1 MLRLNP
7 VIYYTI
13 YGQGI
18 VAGVTLIPGIYGLLV
33 GEHEALIMVAYGM
46 VISSIILLLRLFSRP
61 SRPLTLED
69 TMLVAVAS
77 WILVPILSAIPIS
90 LYLDMPFI
98 DSWFEAVSGFTTTGL
113 TMFSGT
119 MDKDFHTYIPS
130 VEELPR
136 SVLFW
141 RSLIQWIGGLGILVV
156 LIALALSDGLPS
168 HLVGFAEGRY
178 ERLEPSLARSLRR
191 LFIIYLILTL
201 LAATLFYL
209 AGMPPFDAIN
219 HAMTALAT
227 GGFSTRSNSIGYYH
241 NPVLEGVVILAM
253 IWGAT
258 NFATHYK
265 ILFKGSLR
273 APFNDPELKMFI
285 VLATIGSLAT
295 AYTLYS
301 KSHYDMVNAVRHAT
315 FQFISAITGT
325 GFQTI
330 SLTNVPDETKFI
342 LTIACL
348 IGGSYLST
356 TGGIKIYRLL
366 VAMYT
371 ISWTTKRVANIR
383 GVVIKYRIGTK
394 PLNFEELMQNVSI
407 VFSFAILWV
416 LGTIATLMTVKT
428 NLANAGLEAAS
439 ALGTVGVSSGI
450 TGAHIPLTLKLVYI
464 LLMSL
469 GRLEII
475 PYIMAMRILASRAKI
490 FLKMKIEKRT
500 INQSEYRK
508 YSYKSI

>member
-1 MLRLNP
+1 MPRLNP
-7 VIYYTI
+7 ILYYVV
-13 YGQGI
+13 YCQGI
-18 VAGVTLIPGIYGLLV
+18 VAGVTIAPGIYGVLV
-33 GEHEALIMVAYGM
+33 GEYKSFIMIIYG
-46 VISSIILLLRLFSRP
+46 VTIGFIVFFLKIFCRP

-69 TMLVAVAS
+69 AILIAVAS
-77 WILVPILSAIPIS
+77 WTLVPILSAIPIS
-90 LYLDMPFI
+90 LYLGLPFI

-119 MDKDFHTYIPS
+119 VDKDFNTYIPS

-156 LIALALSDGLPS
+156 LTALALSGGLPS

-191 LFIIYLILTL
+191 LLIVYLFLTL
-201 LAATLFYL
+201 LAAILFYST
-209 AGMPPFDAIN
+209 GMPPFDAIN

-227 GGFSTRSNSIGYYH
+227 GGFSTHSNSIGYYDD
-241 NPVLEGVVILAM
+241 PVLEGVVVLAM

-273 APFNDPELKMFI
+273 APLNDPELRMF
-285 VLATIGSLAT
+285 VLLAVIGSLAT
-295 AYTLYS
+295 TYTLYS
-301 KSHYDMVNAVRHAT
+301 KSHYDITNALRYAV
-315 FQFISAITGT
+315 FQFISAMTGT
-325 GFQTI
+325 GFQTT

-342 LTIACL
+342 LTVACL

-366 VAMYT
+366 VATYT

-383 GVVIKYRIGTK
+383 GIVIKYRIGTK
-394 PLNFEELMQNVSI
+394 PLDFEELMRNVSI
-407 VFSFAILWV
+407 IFSFAILWA

-450 TGAHIPLTLKLVYI
+450 TGAHIPLTLKLIYI
-464 LLMSL
+464 ALMSL

-475 PYIMAMRILASRAKI
+475 PYIMAMRILISRTKL
-490 FLKMKIEKRT
+490 FLKTKIEERT
-500 INQSEYRK
+500 TNQRTPR
-508 YSYKSI
+508 I

>member
-1 MLRLNP
+1 MLKLNP

-18 VAGVTLIPGIYGLLV
+18 VAGVTLIPGTYGVLV
-33 GEHEALIMVAYGM
+33 GEYRAFIMVAYGAMIGFM
-46 VISSIILLLRLFSRP
+46 VFLLKVFGKP

-69 TMLVAVAS
+69 TILVAVAS
-77 WILVPILSAIPIS
+77 WILVPVLSAIPIS
-90 LYLDMPFI
+90 LYLDIPFI

-119 MDKDFHTYIPS
+119 IDKDFHAYIPS
-130 VEELPR
+130 IEELPR

-156 LIALALSDGLPS
+156 LIALALSGGLPS

-191 LFIIYLILTL
+191 LFIVYLILTL
-201 LAATLFYL
+201 LAAILFYS
-209 AGMPPFDAIN
+209 AGMPLFDAVN

-227 GGFSTRSNSIGYYH
+227 GGFSTHSNSIGYYN
-241 NPVLEGVVILAM
+241 NPKLEGIVILTM
-253 IWGAT
+253 IWGAA
-258 NFATHYK
+258 NFATHYR
-265 ILFKGSLR
+265 ILFRGSLR
-273 APFNDPELKMFI
+273 APFNDPELKML
-285 VLATIGSLAT
+285 LALTAIGSLAT

-301 KSHYDMVNAVRHAT
+301 KSQYDIVSAIRYAV
-315 FQFISAITGT
+315 FQFISAVTGT

-330 SLTNVPDETKFI
+330 SLANVPDETKFI
-342 LTIACL
+342 LTVACL

-371 ISWTTKRVANIR
+371 LSWTTKRVANIR
-383 GVVIKYRIGTK
+383 GIVMKYRIGAK

-407 VFSFAILWV
+407 VFSFAILWI
-416 LGTIATLMTVKT
+416 LGTIVTLMTIET
-428 NLANAGLEAAS
+428 GLANAGLEAAS
-439 ALGTVGVSSGI
+439 ALGTVGISSGI
-450 TGAHIPLTLKLVYI
+450 TGAHIPLTLKLVYM

-475 PYIMAMRILASRAKI
+475 PYMMAARILVHRTKMFLGAK
-490 FLKMKIEKRT
+490 KRT
-500 INQSEYRK
+500 
-508 YSYKSI
+508 

>member
-1 MLRLNP
+1 MLKLNP
-7 VIYYTI
+7 IIYYVIYC
-13 YGQGI
+13 QGI
-18 VAGVTLIPGIYGLLV
+18 VAGVTLIPGIYGVLV
-33 GEHEALIMVAYGM
+33 GEHKALIMVIYGAA
-46 VISSIILLLRLFSRP
+46 ISSIVLFLKIFSKP

-69 TMLVAVAS
+69 TILVAVAS

-90 LYLDMPFI
+90 LYLNMPFI

-119 MDKDFHTYIPS
+119 IDKDFHIYIPS

-156 LIALALSDGLPS
+156 LIALALSGGLPS

-191 LFIIYLILTL
+191 LFIVYLILTS
-201 LAATLFYL
+201 LAAILFYL
-209 AGMPPFDAIN
+209 AGMPLFDAIN

-227 GGFSTRSNSIGYYH
+227 GGFSTHSDSIGYYD
-241 NPVLEGVVILAM
+241 NPVLEGVVVLAM

-265 ILFKGSLR
+265 ILFKGSLY
-273 APFNDPELKMFI
+273 ALFKDPELKMFI
-285 VLATIGSLAT
+285 VLTTIGSLAT

-301 KSHYDMVNAVRHAT
+301 KSHYDLVDALRYAT
-315 FQFISAITGT
+315 FQFVSAITGT

-330 SLTNVPDETKFI
+330 SLTDVSDETKFL
-342 LTIACL
+342 LTVACL

-366 VAMYT
+366 VALYT
-371 ISWTTKRVANIR
+371 VSWTAKRVVNVR
-383 GVVIKYRIGTK
+383 GLVIKYRIGTR
-394 PLNFEELMQNVSI
+394 PLNFEELMQSVSI
-407 VFSFAILWV
+407 VFSFAILWI
-416 LGTIATLMTVKT
+416 LGTIATLMTIKT
-428 NLANAGLEAAS
+428 SLADAGLEAAS
-439 ALGTVGVSSGI
+439 ALGTVGISSGI

-475 PYIMAMRILASRAKI
+475 PYIMAIRILISRTKT
-490 FLKMKIEKRT
+490 FLKTR
-500 INQSEYRK
+500 SGRK
-508 YSYKSI
+508 

>member
-1 MLRLNP
+1 MLKLNP
-7 VIYYTI
+7 IIYYII
-13 YGQGI
+13 YCQGI
-18 VAGVTLIPGIYGLLV
+18 VAGVTLAPGVYGVIIGELEASIMVIYGTVVGLV
-33 GEHEALIMVAYGM
+33 V
-46 VISSIILLLRLFSRP
+46 LFLKIFGKP

-69 TMLVAVAS
+69 TILIAVAS

-98 DSWFEAVSGFTTTGL
+98 DAWFEAVSGFTTTGL

-119 MDKDFHTYIPS
+119 IDRDFHVYIPS

-136 SVLFW
+136 SILFW

-156 LIALALSDGLPS
+156 LIALALSGGLPS

-191 LFIIYLILTL
+191 LFIVYLILTL
-201 LAATLFYL
+201 LAAILFYL
-209 AGMPPFDAIN
+209 AGMPLFDAIN

-227 GGFSTRSNSIGYYH
+227 GGFSTHNYSIGYYD
-241 NPVLEGVVILAM
+241 NPILEGVVVLAM

-265 ILFKGSLR
+265 ILFKGSLH
-273 APFNDPELKMFI
+273 ALFKDPELKML
-285 VLATIGSLAT
+285 VTLTMIGSLAT
-295 AYTLYS
+295 TYTLYS
-301 KSHYDMVNAVRHAT
+301 KSHYSLIDALRYAT
-315 FQFISAITGT
+315 FQFVSAITGT

-330 SLTNVPDETKFI
+330 SLTNMSDETKFL
-342 LTIACL
+342 LTVACL

-366 VAMYT
+366 VALHT
-371 ISWTTKRVANIR
+371 VGWTAKKVVNVR
-383 GVVIKYRIGTK
+383 GLVIKYRIGTR

-407 VFSFAILWV
+407 IFSFAILWV
-416 LGTIATLMTVKT
+416 LGTIATLVTVET
-428 NLANAGLEAAS
+428 SLANAGLEAAS
-439 ALGTVGVSSGI
+439 ALGTVGISSGI
-450 TGAHIPLTLKLVYI
+450 TGAHIPLALKLMYI

-475 PYIMAMRILASRAKI
+475 PYIMAMRILISKTKAY
-490 FLKMKIEKRT
+490 LKTRLEKKRT
-500 INQSEYRK
+500 IS
-508 YSYKSI
+508 